1 MVRSNYTTQ
10 NTPWA
15 KDAISVRIP
24 WGFTYFNI
32 HLLYFPS
39 SFILWLSYMASPTQR
54 DYIKDLSVRKL
65 KEFKELKELI
75 ASRGI
80 MGTDTEGFTQST
92 TADEILDR
100 LTDKQASELITAL
113 LEKSE
118 PVRSRTYSTKRSK
131 QVVDL
136 LDKMKATI
144 NGWHPSELQ

>member
-1 MVRSNYTTQ
+1 
-10 NTPWA
+10 
-15 KDAISVRIP
+15 
-24 WGFTYFNI
+24 
-32 HLLYFPS
+32 
-39 SFILWLSYMASPTQR
+39 MASPTQR
-54 DYIKDLSVRKL
+54 DYIKDLSVLKL

-75 ASRGI
+75 ASKGI
-80 MGTDTEGFTQST
+80 MGTDTEGFALST

-113 LEKSE
+113 LEKPE
-118 PVRSRTYSTKRSK
+118 PVRSRTYSNKRSK

>member
-1 MVRSNYTTQ
+1 
-10 NTPWA
+10 
-15 KDAISVRIP
+15 
-24 WGFTYFNI
+24 
-32 HLLYFPS
+32 
-39 SFILWLSYMASPTQR
+39 MASPTQR

-75 ASRGI
+75 ASKGI
-80 MGTDTEGFTQST
+80 MGTDTEGFALSV
-92 TADEILDR
+92 TADDILDR

-113 LEKSE
+113 LEKPE

>member
-1 MVRSNYTTQ
+1 
-10 NTPWA
+10 
-15 KDAISVRIP
+15 
-24 WGFTYFNI
+24 
-32 HLLYFPS
+32 
-39 SFILWLSYMASPTQR
+39 MASPTQR

-75 ASRGI
+75 ASRDI
-80 MGTDTEGFTQST
+80 MGTDTEGFRDSVS
-92 TADEILDR
+92 ADEIIDR

-113 LEKSE
+113 LEKQE
-118 PVRSRTYSTKRSK
+118 PVRSRTYSNRRSK